1 MLRKDT
7 KFNLFFPLS
16 LAVIMG
22 LLAFIGPKILE
33 MKKDHKTEGQQ
44 IQENTK
50 LNTQSNST
58 DISNSETKNTDQKI
72 PDDEFKNWVVVS
84 VKNLEIPIKDPISSE
99 QNTKDFV
106 NQLSDTQISELK
118 NKITNSELPMNER
131 IFSNYALTLYSGAD
145 ANQILSDLINTK
157 MPDFP
162 NPQPHSEDEV
172 KRGQEYALR
181 YMEVDS
187 LFMRAEDGDKSAK
200 ELLTQIAQNHQDSK
214 IRNYAQ
220 RKLQEFHR

>member
-7 KFNLFFPLS
+7 KFNLILM
-16 LAVIMG
+16 LAVPAIVG
-22 LLAFIGPKILE
+22 ILAFLGPQILE
-33 MKKDHKTEGQQ
+33 TKKEPKDKQNQQ
-44 IQENTK
+44 IQI
-50 LNTQSNST
+50 NSKSVSADTSKSESKKT
-58 DISNSETKNTDQKI
+58 DRKI
-72 PDDEFKNWVVVS
+72 PDDEFKNWVMVS

-99 QNTKDFV
+99 QNTKNFV
-106 NQLSDTQISELK
+106 NQLSDNQISELK

-145 ANQILSDLINTK
+145 ANQNLSDLINKK

-187 LFMRAEDGDKSAK
+187 LFMRAEDGDNSAK
-200 ELLTQIAQNHQDSK
+200 ESLTQIAQDHQDLK